1 MSGEKSTGRAS
12 AGAFPPP
19 RAAYVHVPFCRH
31 RCGYCNFTLIAGRD
45 DLIERY
51 LRALAI
57 ELMLLG
63 ERKPVDTFFFGGG
76 TPTHLPPEQLARMF
90 ELVREWFV
98 LEPGYE
104 FSVEANPFDL
114 TAERCHVLQAAGV
127 SRISLGAQSFSQRK
141 LFLLERDH
149 RPEQIA
155 EAFRT
160 AKSVAESVSLDL
172 IFGVPDESLAEW
184 ENDLQ
189 QALVLRPQHI
199 STYGLTI
206 EKGTSFFPR
215 VNRGELKPAHEDAA
229 AAMYERT
236 IDVLTAAGYEH
247 YEVSNFALP
256 GHRCRHNET
265 YWLGRGYF
273 AAGPGAA
280 RYANGVREVNH
291 RSTTAWLQRLE
302 KNESPVAEREELS
315 PEERARER
323 LVFGLR
329 RLAGIEL
336 RAFAQ
341 ETGFAVER
349 LGGKALEQFI
359 EQGFLERSATA
370 LRLTRRG
377 LLISDSLW
385 PYLLG

>member
-1 MSGEKSTGRAS
+1 MAVSATGSAS
-12 AGAFPPP
+12 AEP

-51 LRALAI
+51 LRALTK
-57 ELMLLG
+57 ELLLL
-63 ERKPVDTFFFGGG
+63 ESRRPVETLFFGGG
-76 TPTHLPPEQLARMF
+76 TPTHLPPSQLSKLLALARD
-90 ELVREWFV
+90 WFD
-98 LEPGYE
+98 LQPGFE
-104 FSVEANPFDL
+104 FSVEANPLDL
-114 TAERCHVLQAAGV
+114 TPERCVVLQAAGV
-127 SRISLGAQSFSQRK
+127 NRISLGAQSFSQRK
-141 LFLLERDH
+141 LTILERDH
-149 RPEQIA
+149 SPVQIG
-155 EAFRT
+155 EAFAA
-160 AKSVAESVSLDL
+160 AKSVAPSVSLDL
-172 IFGVPDESLAEW
+172 IFGVPEETESEW

-189 QALVLRPQHI
+189 QALALRPQHI

-206 EKGTSFFPR
+206 EKGTTFFPR
-215 VNRGELKPAHEDAA
+215 VTRGELKPADEEAA
-229 AAMYERT
+229 ASMYERT

-280 RYANGVREVNH
+280 RYVNGVREMNH
-291 RSTTAWLQRLE
+291 RSTTAWLSRLE
-302 KNESPVAEREELS
+302 QNQSPTAESETLSAED
-315 PEERARER
+315 RARER

-329 RLAGIEL
+329 RLAGIESSEFF
-336 RAFAQ
+336 R
-341 ETGFAVER
+341 ETGYAIEQ
-349 LGGKALEQFI
+349 LGGDALQRFI
-359 EQGFLERSATA
+359 EQGFLERTETS

-385 PYLLG
+385 PDLLS

>member
-1 MSGEKSTGRAS
+1 MTA
-12 AGAFPPP
+12 AAAVFAPA

-51 LRALAI
+51 LRALAK

-63 ERKPVDTFFFGGG
+63 ERRPVDTLFFGGG
-76 TPTHLPPEQLARMF
+76 TPTHLPPPQLAQLF

-98 LEPGYE
+98 LQPGFE
-104 FSVEANPFDL
+104 FSVEANPLDL
-114 TAERCHVLQAAGV
+114 TAQRCAVLQQAGV

-141 LFLLERDH
+141 LMILERDH
-149 RPEQIA
+149 SSSQIG
-155 EAFRT
+155 EAFR
-160 AKSVAESVSLDL
+160 AAAQVANSVSLDL
-172 IFGVPDESLAEW
+172 IFGVPDETLAEW

-189 QALVLRPQHI
+189 QALALHPQHI

-206 EKGTSFFPR
+206 EKGTTFFPR
-215 VNRGELKPAHEDAA
+215 VSRGELTPANEDTA

-256 GHRCRHNET
+256 GQLCRHNET

-273 AAGPGAA
+273 AVGPGAA
-280 RYANGVREVNH
+280 RYVNGVREMNH

-302 KNESPVAEREELS
+302 QNESPVAESEELGS
-315 PEERARER
+315 EDRARER

-329 RLAGIEL
+329 RLAGIDE
-336 RAFAQ
+336 RDFAQ
-341 ETGFAVER
+341 ETGFTIEF
-349 LGGKALEQFI
+349 LGGGALQRFVQ
-359 EQGFLERSATA
+359 QGFLERRDGT
-370 LRLTRRG
+370 LRLTHRG

-385 PYLLG
+385 PYLLSSDPS

>member
-1 MSGEKSTGRAS
+1 MNGD
-12 AGAFPPP
+12 P

-51 LRALAI
+51 LHALAK

-63 ERKPVDTFFFGGG
+63 EARSVETLFFGGG
-76 TPTHLPPEQLARMF
+76 TPTHLPPEQLAQLF
-90 ELVREWFV
+90 ELAREWFK
-98 LEPGYE
+98 LGQNGE
-104 FSVEANPFDL
+104 FSVEANPLDL
-114 TAERCHVLQAAGV
+114 TPQRCQVLQQAGV
-127 SRISLGAQSFSQRK
+127 TRISLGGQSFSERK
-141 LFLLERDH
+141 LKILERDH
-149 RPEQIA
+149 GP
-155 EAFRT
+155 
-160 AKSVAESVSLDL
+160 AKLHESFDAAAKVANSVSLDL

-184 ENDLQ
+184 EHDLQ
-189 QALVLRPQHI
+189 QALALQPQHI

-215 VNRGELKPAHEDAA
+215 VSRGELTPASEDIS
-229 AAMYERT
+229 AAMYERA

-280 RYANGVREVNH
+280 RYVKGIREVNH
-291 RSTTAWLQRLE
+291 RSTLAWLQRLE
-302 KNESPVAEREELS
+302 RNDSPVAEREELNA
-315 PEERARER
+315 EDRARER

-329 RLAGIEL
+329 RLAGIEM
-336 RAFAQ
+336 RAFAR
-341 ETGFAVER
+341 ETGYSVDVLAKDAFAR
-349 LGGKALEQFI
+349 FI
-359 EQGFLERSATA
+359 EQGFFERTA
-370 LRLTRRG
+370 DTLRLTRRG

-385 PYLLG
+385 PHFLR

>member
-1 MSGEKSTGRAS
+1 MTNLR
-12 AGAFPPP
+12 P

-51 LRALAI
+51 LRALAK

-63 ERKPVDTFFFGGG
+63 ERKPVETLFFGGG
-76 TPTHLPPEQLARMF
+76 TPTHLPPAQLQQLLEM
-90 ELVREWFV
+90 VREWFV
-98 LEPGYE
+98 LEAGGE
-104 FSVEANPFDL
+104 FSAEANPLDL
-114 TAERCHVLQAAGV
+114 TAERCAVLQKAGV

-141 LFLLERDH
+141 LTILERDH
-149 RPEQIA
+149 SPPQIG
-155 EAFRT
+155 EAFSAAR
-160 AKSVAESVSLDL
+160 SVASSVSLDL
-172 IFGVPDESLAEW
+172 IFGAPGETASEW

-189 QALVLRPQHI
+189 QALALAPDHI

-215 VNRGELKPAHEDAA
+215 VSRGELQPANEDTA

-280 RYANGVREVNH
+280 RYVDGVRSMNH

-302 KNESPVAEREELS
+302 NNESPIAEEETLS
-315 PEERARER
+315 DEDRARER

-329 RLAGIEL
+329 RLAGIDL
-336 RAFAQ
+336 HAFAR
-341 ETGFAVER
+341 ETGYAVDT
-349 LGGKALEQFI
+349 LGGEALRRFV
-359 EQGFLERSATA
+359 EQGLLERTEQS

-385 PYLLG
+385 PYLLGD

>member
-1 MSGEKSTGRAS
+1 MTAVV
-12 AGAFPPP
+12 APFALP

-45 DLIERY
+45 DLMDRY
-51 LRALAI
+51 LRALAK

-63 ERKPVDTFFFGGG
+63 ERKPVDTLFFGGG
-76 TPTHLPPEQLARMF
+76 TPTHLPPAQLAQLF
-90 ELVREWFV
+90 ELVRDWFV
-98 LEPGYE
+98 LQAGFE
-104 FSVEANPFDL
+104 FSVEANPLDL
-114 TAERCHVLQAAGV
+114 TAERCAVLQRAAV

-141 LFLLERDH
+141 LTILERDH
-149 RPEQIA
+149 SPQQIG
-155 EAFRT
+155 EAFR
-160 AKSVAESVSLDL
+160 AAAQVASSVSLDL
-172 IFGVPDESLAEW
+172 IFGVPDETIGEW

-189 QALVLRPQHI
+189 QALALQPQHI

-206 EKGTSFFPR
+206 EKGTTFFPR
-215 VNRGELKPAHEDAA
+215 VSRGELTPANEDTA

-247 YEVSNFALP
+247 YEVSNFARP

-273 AAGPGAA
+273 AVGPGAA
-280 RYANGVREVNH
+280 RYVNGAREMNH

-302 KNESPVAEREELS
+302 ANESPVAEREELS
-315 PEERARER
+315 NEERARER

-329 RLAGIEL
+329 RLDGINIGD
-336 RAFAQ
+336 FAR
-341 ETGFAVER
+341 ETGYAVDHLAGESLQR
-349 LGGKALEQFI
+349 FVQ
-359 EQGFLERSATA
+359 QGFLERNEST
-370 LRLTRRG
+370 LKLTRRG

-385 PYLLG
+385 PHFLSSDEN

>member
-1 MSGEKSTGRAS
+1 MTA
-12 AGAFPPP
+12 AAAVFAPP
-19 RAAYVHVPFCRH
+19 RAAYVHVPFCWH

-51 LRALAI
+51 LRAVAK

-63 ERKPVDTFFFGGG
+63 ERRPVDTLFFGGG
-76 TPTHLPPEQLARMF
+76 TPTHLPPQQLAQLF
-90 ELVREWFV
+90 ELAREWFV
-98 LEPGYE
+98 LQPGYE
-104 FSVEANPFDL
+104 FSAEANPLDL
-114 TAERCHVLQAAGV
+114 TPERCAVLQRAGV

-141 LFLLERDH
+141 LTILERDH
-149 RPEQIA
+149 SPSQIG
-155 EAFRT
+155 EAFRS
-160 AKSVAESVSLDL
+160 AADVANSVSLDL
-172 IFGVPDESLAEW
+172 IFGVPDETPAEW

-189 QALVLRPQHI
+189 QALALQPQHI

-215 VNRGELKPAHEDAA
+215 VSRGELTPANEDTAA
-229 AAMYERT
+229 TMYERT

-273 AAGPGAA
+273 AVGPGAA
-280 RYANGVREVNH
+280 RYVNGVREMNH

-302 KNESPVAEREELS
+302 RNESPVAESEELGN
-315 PEERARER
+315 EDRARER

-329 RLAGIEL
+329 RLAGIDV
-336 RAFAQ
+336 RDFAQ
-341 ETGFAVER
+341 ETGFTVES
-349 LGGKALEQFI
+349 LGGDSLQRFVQ
-359 EQGFLERSATA
+359 QGFLERSEDT

-385 PYLLG
+385 PYLLSSETS

>member
-1 MSGEKSTGRAS
+1 MTA
-12 AGAFPPP
+12 AAAIFAPP

-51 LRALAI
+51 LHALAK

-63 ERKPVDTFFFGGG
+63 ERQPVDTLFFGGG
-76 TPTHLPPEQLARMF
+76 TPTHLPPPRLAQLF
-90 ELVREWFV
+90 ELAREWFV
-98 LEPGYE
+98 LQPGYE
-104 FSVEANPFDL
+104 FSAEANPLDL
-114 TAERCHVLQAAGV
+114 TAERCAVLHRAGV
-127 SRISLGAQSFSQRK
+127 SRISLGSQSFCQRK
-141 LFLLERDH
+141 LTILERDH
-149 RPEQIA
+149 SPSQIG
-155 EAFRT
+155 EAFR
-160 AKSVAESVSLDL
+160 AAARVANSVSLDL
-172 IFGVPDESLAEW
+172 IFGVPDETLDEW

-189 QALVLRPQHI
+189 QALALQPQHI

-206 EKGTSFFPR
+206 EKGTTFFPR
-215 VNRGELKPAHEDAA
+215 VSRGELTPANEDTA

-273 AAGPGAA
+273 AVGPGAA
-280 RYANGVREVNH
+280 RYVNGVREMNH
-291 RSTTAWLQRLE
+291 RSTTAWLQRLD
-302 KNESPVAEREELS
+302 KNESPVAESEELGS
-315 PEERARER
+315 EDRARER

-329 RLAGIEL
+329 RLDGIDVRE
-336 RAFAQ
+336 FAK
-341 ETGFAVER
+341 EMGFTVEH
-349 LGGKALEQFI
+349 LGGESLQRFVQ
-359 EQGFLERSATA
+359 QGFLERCETT

-385 PYLLG
+385 PYLLRSKTS

>member
-1 MSGEKSTGRAS
+1 MSAEFAVS
-12 AGAFPPP
+12 FPPP

-51 LRALAI
+51 LRALAK
-57 ELMLLG
+57 ELMLL
-63 ERKPVDTFFFGGG
+63 ESRRPVETLFFGGG
-76 TPTHLPPEQLARMF
+76 TPTHLPPAQLAQLF
-90 ELVREWFV
+90 ALVRDWFD
-98 LEPGYE
+98 LQRGFE
-104 FSVEANPFDL
+104 FSAEANPLDL
-114 TAERCHVLQAAGV
+114 TPERCAVLQTAGV
-127 SRISLGAQSFSQRK
+127 NRISLGAQSFSQRK
-141 LFLLERDH
+141 LTILERDH
-149 RPEQIA
+149 SPQQVGA
-155 EAFRT
+155 AFRS
-160 AKSVAESVSLDL
+160 AKEVASSVSLDL
-172 IFGVPDESLAEW
+172 IFGVPGETLTEW

-189 QALVLRPQHI
+189 NALALQPQHI

-215 VNRGELKPAHEDAA
+215 VNRGELKPAEEDTA

-273 AAGPGAA
+273 AVGPGAA
-280 RYANGVREVNH
+280 RYVNGVREMNH
-291 RSTTAWLQRLE
+291 RSTTAWLSRLE
-302 KNESPVAEREELS
+302 QDQSPTAERETLS
-315 PEERARER
+315 GEERARER

-329 RLAGIEL
+329 RLAGIESQ
-336 RAFAQ
+336 AFAR
-341 ETGFAVER
+341 ETGFSIEQ
-349 LGGKALEQFI
+349 LGGADLQRFLD
-359 EQGFLERSATA
+359 QGFLERTATS

-385 PYLLG
+385 PYLLS

>member
-1 MSGEKSTGRAS
+1 MTA
-12 AGAFPPP
+12 ADVFAPP

-51 LRALAI
+51 LRALAQ

-63 ERKPVDTFFFGGG
+63 EPRPVDTLFFGGG
-76 TPTHLPPEQLARMF
+76 TPTHLPPLQLAQLF
-90 ELVREWFV
+90 ELVQEWFV
-98 LEPGYE
+98 LQLGYE
-104 FSVEANPFDL
+104 FSVEANPLDL
-114 TAERCHVLQAAGV
+114 TTERCAILADAGV

-141 LFLLERDH
+141 LTLLERDH
-149 RPEQIA
+149 SPLKIG
-155 EAFRT
+155 EAFQSALRV
-160 AKSVAESVSLDL
+160 AKSVSLDL
-172 IFGVPDESLAEW
+172 IFGVPDETLDEW

-189 QALVLRPQHI
+189 QALALQPQHI

-215 VNRGELKPAHEDAA
+215 VNRGELQPANEEAA

-273 AAGPGAA
+273 AVGPGAA
-280 RYANGVREVNH
+280 RYVNGIREMNH
-291 RSTTAWLQRLE
+291 RSTTGWLQRLE
-302 KNESPVAEREELS
+302 NKESPVAEREELGA
-315 PEERARER
+315 EDRARER

-329 RLAGIEL
+329 RLAGIDVSD
-336 RAFAQ
+336 FAR
-341 ETGFAVER
+341 ETGYAVES
-349 LGGKALEQFI
+349 LGGVSLQRFVQQGLLEWS
-359 EQGFLERSATA
+359 GSL

-385 PYLLG
+385 PYLLSE

>member
-1 MSGEKSTGRAS
+1 MTA
-12 AGAFPPP
+12 AAAVFAPP

-51 LRALAI
+51 LRALAK

-63 ERKPVDTFFFGGG
+63 ERQPVDTLFFGGG
-76 TPTHLPPEQLARMF
+76 TPTHLPPPQLAQLF

-98 LEPGYE
+98 LQPGFE
-104 FSVEANPFDL
+104 FSAEANPHDL
-114 TAERCHVLQAAGV
+114 TAERCAVLQQAGV

-141 LFLLERDH
+141 LTILERDH
-149 RPEQIA
+149 SPSQIGA
-155 EAFRT
+155 AFH
-160 AKSVAESVSLDL
+160 AAAQVANSVSLDL
-172 IFGVPDESLAEW
+172 IFGVPDETLSEW

-189 QALVLRPQHI
+189 QALALQPQHI

-206 EKGTSFFPR
+206 EKGTTFFPR
-215 VNRGELKPAHEDAA
+215 VTRGELTPANEDTAA
-229 AAMYERT
+229 TMYERT

-273 AAGPGAA
+273 AVGPGAA
-280 RYANGVREVNH
+280 RYVNGVREMNH
-291 RSTTAWLQRLE
+291 RSTTAWMQRLE
-302 KNESPVAEREELS
+302 RNESPVAESEELGS
-315 PEERARER
+315 EDRARER

-329 RLAGIEL
+329 RLAGIDV
-336 RAFAQ
+336 RDFAQ

-349 LGGKALEQFI
+349 LGGESLQRFVQ
-359 EQGFLERSATA
+359 QGFLERTESK

-385 PYLLG
+385 PYLLGGETS